1 MSHNTY
7 IHRAVRGLV
16 RPLVNT
22 PVTPNQITTLRLAAG
37 IGATVLFATGET
49 ANWTWGGWLFILSM
63 ILDRADGELARQSG
77 KKSPFGHKYDLFS
90 DAFCNALAFIGL
102 GIGLRAG
109 SYGEWSIAMGTA
121 AGLAVAFIFWLVTRM
136 ETMEGERA
144 GEVTGFKGIDPDDGM
159 FAVPVLILLGFQE
172 VLLLLAVVGAPT
184 FALVLALKFRR
195 AFRK

>member
-63 ILDRADGELARQSG
+63 VLDRQSG

-109 SYGEWSIAMGTA
+109 PYGEWSIIMGAA
-121 AGLAVAFIFWLVTRM
+121 AGMAVAFIFWLVTRM
-136 ETMEGERA
+136 EAIEGERA

-159 FAVPVLILLGFQE
+159 FAVPVLILLGFQDI
-172 VLLLLAVVGAPT
+172 LLLLAVVGAPT